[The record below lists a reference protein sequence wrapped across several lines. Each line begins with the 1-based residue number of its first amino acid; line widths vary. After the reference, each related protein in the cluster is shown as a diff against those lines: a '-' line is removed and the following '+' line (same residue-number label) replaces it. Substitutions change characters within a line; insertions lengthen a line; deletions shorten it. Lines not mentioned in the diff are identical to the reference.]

1 MKYYTV
7 NDLAE
12 QFRVHPETI
21 KREVSRNN
29 LEYFKV
35 GTELRFSQE
44 HVDRYTNVKRFGKT
58 VRELELEQEVLNLN
72 KLLRQ
77 QEQFIELIKNELIK
91 LS

>member
-29 LEYFKV
+29 LECFKV
-35 GTELRFSQE
+35 GKELRFTQE
-44 HVDRYTNVKRFGKT
+44 HVDRYTNVKSFGKT
-58 VRELELEQEVLNLN
+58 TREIELEQE
-72 KLLRQ
+72 LLALKHIL
-77 QEQFIELIKNELIK
+77 EQKEKFINIIKNEVIK
-91 LS
+91 LV